1 MKLFLSFLLLV
12 TFVSCGPTD
21 PDPINTDPKPEYRC
35 EEMTE
40 ANKVSGC
47 KIGDWW
53 NFDLERCNSTKER
66 CRK

>member
-1 MKLFLSFLLLV
+1 MKYLLMFCLLMF
-12 TFVSCGPTD
+12 FVACEDKPSDGGDTTK
-21 PDPINTDPKPEYRC
+21 PDYRC

-53 NFDLERCNSTKER
+53 NFDLERCNSTEAN